1 MNDAIS
7 RDAVIG
13 LLLRI
18 KAHASVAVL
27 YETISKEMEDKVVDV
42 VDMFA
47 EMIQKIPAIDAVP
60 VVRCKDCER
69 RCTYKCPMYH
79 TETCFDDLDGFDDYS
94 VDKTDGNGF
103 CHQGKRN
110 GR

>member
-1 MNDAIS
+1 MESDLIS
-7 RDAVIG
+7 RSA
-13 LLLRI
+13 LI
-18 KAHASVAVL
+18 KIL
-27 YETISKEMEDKVVDV
+27 DECVDTV
-42 VDMFA
+42 EKQENKSLIFA
-47 EMIQKIPAIDAVP
+47 FGEFIKSAPAIDAVP
-60 VVRCKDCER
+60 VVRCRDCER

-79 TETCFDDLDGFDDYS
+79 TETCFDGLDGFDDYS